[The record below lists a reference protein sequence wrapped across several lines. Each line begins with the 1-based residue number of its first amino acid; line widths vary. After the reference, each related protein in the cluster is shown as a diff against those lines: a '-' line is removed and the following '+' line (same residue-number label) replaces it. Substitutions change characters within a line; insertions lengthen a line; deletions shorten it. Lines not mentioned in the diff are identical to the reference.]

1 MKARGL
7 FPAIAIA
14 TLVFASPLFAQ
25 TQSKETKVMIRA
37 IARDAKV
44 IGTHV
49 GGARITVKDAAT
61 GEVLAQG
68 MQQGGTGD
76 TDLLMKKPHTRGM
89 ALYNS
94 GDASGYLAVLHLDKP
109 TVVEISAEGPLGN
122 AQATQRSS
130 KTLLLVPGEDVLGDG
145 ILLEIHGFIITPLA
159 PLPDAKVK
167 AGSPFEVRAT
177 VTMACGCPTEPDG
190 LWDANKIRVVARLL
204 KDGKVESETAMT
216 YAGVQNTFHT
226 DVPITATGPLE
237 LQVLAMDPASA
248 NFGMTREAIAI
259 VP

>member
-1 MKARGL
+1 MEARGS
-7 FPAIAIA
+7 FCAIGFAI
-14 TLVFASPLFAQ
+14 LIFVSPLFAQ
-25 TQSKETKVMIRA
+25 TGGKETKVMIRA

-49 GGARITVKDAAT
+49 GGAKITVRDTAT
-61 GEVLAQG
+61 GEILAQG
-68 MQQGGTGD
+68 VQQGGTGD
-76 TDLLMKKPHTRGM
+76 TDVIMKKPHTRGM
-89 ALYNS
+89 TVFNTTDS
-94 GDASGYLAVLHLDKP
+94 SGYLAVLHLEKP
-109 TVVEISAEGPLGN
+109 TVVEVSAEGPLGN

-130 KTLLLVPGEDVLGDG
+130 KTLLLVPGEDVLGEG

-204 KDGKVESETAMT
+204 RDGKVMSEIPMT
-216 YAGVQNTFHT
+216 YAGVQNTFHV
-226 DVPITATGPLE
+226 DVPVTAPGPIE
-237 LQVLAMDPASA
+237 LQVLALDPGSA

>member
-1 MKARGL
+1 MKSRVL
-7 FPAIAIA
+7 FSAIA
-14 TLVFASPLFAQ
+14 FAILIFVSPLFAQ
-25 TQSKETKVMIRA
+25 TGGKETKIMIRA

-49 GGARITVKDAAT
+49 GGARITVRDVAT
-61 GEVLAQG
+61 GEILAQG
-68 MQQGGTGD
+68 MEQGGTGD
-76 TDLLMKKPHTRGM
+76 TDVIMKKPHTRGM
-89 ALYNS
+89 TVFSA
-94 GDASGYLAVLHLDKP
+94 GDTSGYLAVLHLDKP
-109 TVVEISAEGPLGN
+109 TVVEVTAEGPLGN

-130 KTLLLVPGEDVLGDG
+130 KTLLLVPGEDVLGEG

-204 KDGKVESETAMT
+204 RNGKVESEIPMS
-216 YAGVQNTFHT
+216 YSGVQNTFHV
-226 DVPITATGPLE
+226 DVPATAAGPME
-237 LQVLAMDPASA
+237 LQVLALDPGSA
-248 NFGMTREAIAI
+248 NFGMNREAVAI

>member
-1 MKARGL
+1 MKTRRL
-7 FPAIAIA
+7 SSAIAFAILI
-14 TLVFASPLFAQ
+14 LVSPLFAQ
-25 TQSKETKVMIRA
+25 TGGKETKIMIRA

-49 GGARITVKDAAT
+49 GGARITVRDVAT
-61 GEVLAQG
+61 GEILAQG
-68 MQQGGTGD
+68 MEQGGTGD
-76 TDLLMKKPHTRGM
+76 TDVIMKKPHTRGM
-89 ALYNS
+89 AVFS
-94 GDASGYLAVLHLDKP
+94 AGDTSGYLAVLHLEKP
-109 TVVEISAEGPLGN
+109 TVVEVSAEGPLGN

-130 KTLLLVPGEDVLGDG
+130 KTLLLVPGEDVLGEG

-204 KDGKVESETAMT
+204 RNGKVESEIPMT
-216 YAGVQNTFHT
+216 YAGVQNTFHV
-226 DVPITATGPLE
+226 DVPNTAPGPME
-237 LQVLAMDPASA
+237 LQVLAMDPGSA
-248 NFGMTREAIAI
+248 NFGMNREAIAI

>member
-1 MKARGL
+1 MKTRSL
-7 FPAIAIA
+7 SFAIA
-14 TLVFASPLFAQ
+14 FAILLFVSPLIAQ
-25 TQSKETKVMIRA
+25 TGGKETKVMIRA

-61 GEVLAQG
+61 GEILAQG
-68 MQQGGTGD
+68 IQQGGTGD
-76 TDLLMKKPHTRGM
+76 TDVIMKKPHTRGM
-89 ALYNS
+89 TVFSA
-94 GDASGYLAVLHLDKP
+94 GDASGFLAVLHLDKP

-130 KTLLLVPGEDVLGDG
+130 KTMLLVPGEDVLGEG
-145 ILLEIHGFIITPLA
+145 VQLEIHGFIVTAVA
-159 PLPDAKVK
+159 PLQDAKVK

-190 LWDANKIRVVARLL
+190 LWDANKIHVIVRLL
-204 KDGKVESETAMT
+204 RDGKVQSEIPMT
-216 YAGVQNTFHT
+216 YAGVQNTFHA
-226 DVPITATGPLE
+226 DVPVTAAGPLE
-237 LQVLAMDPASA
+237 LQVLALDPGSA
-248 NFGMTREAIAI
+248 NFGMMKEAVAI

>member
-1 MKARGL
+1 MKTQRSFG
-7 FPAIAIA
+7 AIAFAI
-14 TLVFASPLFAQ
+14 LLCASPLFAQ
-25 TQSKETKVMIRA
+25 TGGKETKIMIRA

-49 GGARITVKDAAT
+49 GGARITVRDTAT
-61 GEVLAQG
+61 GEILAQG

-76 TDLLMKKPHTRGM
+76 TDTIMKKPRTRGM

-94 GDASGYLAVLHLDKP
+94 PDASGFLAVLHLEKP

-130 KTLLLVPGEDVLGDG
+130 KTLLLVPGEDVLGEG
-145 ILLEIHGFIITPLA
+145 ILLEIHGFIVTPLA
-159 PLPDAKVK
+159 PLQDAKVK

-190 LWDANKIRVVARLL
+190 LWDANKIHVIARLL
-204 KDGKVESETAMT
+204 RDGKVESEIPMS

-226 DVPITATGPLE
+226 DVPVTAAGPLE
-237 LQVLAMDPASA
+237 LQVLAMDPGSA

>member
-7 FPAIAIA
+7 PIAIA
-14 TLVFASPLFAQ
+14 FAILIFVSPLFAQ
-25 TQSKETKVMIRA
+25 TGGKETKIMIRA

-49 GGARITVKDAAT
+49 GGARITVRDTAT
-61 GEVLAQG
+61 GEILAQG

-76 TDLLMKKPHTRGM
+76 TDTIMKKPRTRGM
-89 ALYNS
+89 ALYNTP
-94 GDASGYLAVLHLDKP
+94 DASGFLAVLHLEKP

-159 PLPDAKVK
+159 PLPDAKVRG
-167 AGSPFEVRAT
+167 GSPFEVRAT

-204 KDGKVESETAMT
+204 RDGKVESEMPMT
-216 YAGVQNTFHT
+216 YAGVQNTFHV
-226 DVPITATGPLE
+226 DVPATAAGPME
-237 LQVLAMDPASA
+237 LQVLALDPASA
-248 NFGMTREAIAI
+248 NFGMTRESIAI